1 MPRIRTTGFSIAPHP
16 LMDQMHTAAGTQ
28 RLKVDLVLHRHGNK
42 SADGCFASVAT
53 IAKETGIN
61 RDDTCL
67 TLKWLVE
74 NGWAVR
80 EARPGRTS
88 TYYLRQDEPTHP
100 QVGTHPQ
107 EATPPE
113 VTPPTHLQVTPPT
126 HPQVTQ
132 TRTQEQEPRNKNP
145 LEVEPPLPPKGG
157 DAAGWV
163 WVENPQHADH
173 PSFGG
178 AALLGGAPPPVSGGT
193 LAAVPQA
200 QEPAPSPPKRT
211 RMAKPQPFTPT
222 QDDIPAALLPV
233 EAPLMA
239 FWAEK
244 GGQRTKAA
252 WTALLGNLE
261 RIWRDPDGGTGVV
274 FQQLDNAIQSGW
286 TSITFANWKKY
297 GQTPAGRRVSA
308 GQDSQQDVLDRFMR
322 RCDEMD
328 AMGVA
333 L

>member
-1 MPRIRTTGFSIAPHP
+1 
-16 LMDQMHTAAGTQ
+16 MDQMHTAAGTQ
-28 RLKVDLVLHRHGNK
+28 RLKVYLVLHRHGNK
-42 SADGCFASVAT
+42 SVDGCFASVAT

-61 RDDTCL
+61 RDDTCT

-80 EARPGRTS
+80 ESRPGRTS
-88 TYYLRQDEPTHP
+88 NYYLRQDEPTHP

-107 EATPPE
+107 GATLPE

-132 TRTQEQEPRNKNP
+132 TRTQEQEPKNKNP
-145 LEVEPPLPPKGG
+145 LEAEPPLPPKGG
-157 DAAGWV
+157 HPRDWV
-163 WVENPQHADH
+163 WVENPQHGDSPSYGGMMLFKADC
-173 PSFGG
+173 PSP
-178 AALLGGAPPPVSGGT
+178 AAGGT
-193 LAAVPQA
+193 LDVVPQP
-200 QEPAPSPPKRT
+200 EPAPSPPKRT

-222 QDDIPAALLPV
+222 PDDIPAALLPV

-261 RIWRDPDGGTGVV
+261 RIQSDLDGGTDVV
-274 FQQLDNAIQSGW
+274 RQQLDNAIQSGW
-286 TSITFANWKKY
+286 TSVTYANWQRW
-297 GQTPAGRRVSA
+297 GRPAPFPPIAGAGGGRRKSA
-308 GQDSQQDVLDRFMR
+308 TESAA
-322 RCDEMD
+322 D
-328 AMGVA
+328 AAKAFYNA
-333 L
+333 LESA